1 MNMGWMCE
9 DCVPW
14 RWTVSYWKKGKE
26 EKKAFSVWDSNPF
39 NDVYSI
45 FIPSMIM
52 ILRTE
57 WKESKWNGIE
67 IGCDLESD
75 SISVFIT
82 ENEWAMH
89 KYDLEMGVDC
99 G

>member
-1 MNMGWMCE
+1 MISFDIYAIHDYDNENWMRKNE
-9 DCVPW
+9 
-14 RWTVSYWKKGKE
+14 
-26 EKKAFSVWDSNPF
+26 
-39 NDVYSI
+39 
-45 FIPSMIM
+45 
-52 ILRTE
+52 
-57 WKESKWNGIE
+57 NGDKIE
-67 IGCDLESD
+67 IGCDLELD

>member
-1 MNMGWMCE
+1 
-9 DCVPW
+9 
-14 RWTVSYWKKGKE
+14 
-26 EKKAFSVWDSNPF
+26 
-39 NDVYSI
+39 
-45 FIPSMIM
+45 MIM

-57 WKESKWNGIE
+57 WKESKWGGIE
-67 IGCDLESD
+67 ISCDLESD

>member
-1 MNMGWMCE
+1 MNE
-9 DCVPW
+9 
-14 RWTVSYWKKGKE
+14 
-26 EKKAFSVWDSNPF
+26 
-39 NDVYSI
+39 
-45 FIPSMIM
+45 
-52 ILRTE
+52 
-57 WKESKWNGIE
+57 KESKWDGIE
-67 IGCDLESD
+67 IGCDLELD

>member
-1 MNMGWMCE
+1 MK
-9 DCVPW
+9 
-14 RWTVSYWKKGKE
+14 KKG
-26 EKKAFSVWDSNPF
+26 
-39 NDVYSI
+39 
-45 FIPSMIM
+45 
-52 ILRTE
+52 
-57 WKESKWNGIE
+57 SKWDGTE